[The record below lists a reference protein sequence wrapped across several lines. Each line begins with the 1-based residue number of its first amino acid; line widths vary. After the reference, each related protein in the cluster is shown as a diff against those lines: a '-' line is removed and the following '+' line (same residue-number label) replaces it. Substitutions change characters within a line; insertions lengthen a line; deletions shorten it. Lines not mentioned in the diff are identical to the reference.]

1 MITRSCPAPTGVA
14 VRPRLV
20 PAPYRRLF
28 AAEGA
33 AAFTGAGFLARLAL
47 AMSGVATVV
56 MVSSTH
62 GSYAL
67 AGLVT
72 FASLITT
79 LVTMPWLGR
88 LVDRFG
94 QARVAVPAAVW
105 SSAWTAVLVV
115 CAVLR
120 APAWALIAASVLSTT
135 APNVGAMARAR
146 WAEIHDGDAVA
157 MHRANSFEQVL
168 DEVCFVVGPVLAV
181 GLATS
186 VAPWAGKVCS
196 LVLTLAGTLLFAAQR
211 RTEPPVR
218 AAAPGSAADGRS
230 TAPLRQPGI
239 QVMTLTFLCTG
250 AVFGSL
256 ELVTVAFTESVGHGS
271 LAGVVLGLQAAG
283 SAVSGLLFGVV
294 AWRGGPVRRFLAGV
308 AGMAV
313 LMLPLTFA
321 GGLGALVP
329 LMFLAGAATSPTMI
343 TGTGLVQELVP
354 RERLNEGMTLTTT
367 ALLGGI
373 ALGSA
378 VAGWFVERHGPGHG
392 YALPAVAAVA
402 ALAVAAAG
410 AALLRRGVRGVR
422 VEPAALV

>member
-1 MITRSCPAPTGVA
+1 VPS
-14 VRPRLV
+14 RLV

-47 AMSGVATVV
+47 AMSGVGTVV

-72 FASLITT
+72 FASLATT
-79 LVTMPWLGR
+79 LVTLPLLAR

-105 SSAWTAVLVV
+105 SASFTAVLVV
-115 CAVLR
+115 CAVLE
-120 APAWALIAASVLSTT
+120 APAWALVAANVLSTT

-146 WAEIHDGDAVA
+146 WAEIHDGDASA

-168 DEVCFVVGPVLAV
+168 DEVCFVLGPVLAV

-186 VAPWAGKVCS
+186 VAPWAGPVCS
-196 LVLTLAGTLLFAAQR
+196 LTLTLTGTLLFAAQR
-211 RTEPPVR
+211 RTEPPVG
-218 AAAPGSAADGRS
+218 AAAPGAPGARS
-230 TAPLRQPGI
+230 RSPLRQRGV
-239 QVMTLTFLCTG
+239 QVMALTFLCTG

-256 ELVTVAFTESVGHGS
+256 ELVTVAFTESVGHAS
-271 LAGVVLGLQAAG
+271 LGGLVLGLQAAG

-294 AWRGGPVRRFLAGV
+294 AVRGGPVRRFLAGV

-313 LMLPLTFA
+313 LVLPLMFA
-321 GGLGALVP
+321 GTLTALVP

-354 RERLNEGMTLTTT
+354 RERINEGMTLTTT
-367 ALLGGI
+367 ALLGGL

-378 VAGWFVERHGPGHG
+378 AAGQVVDRHGAEHG
-392 YALPAVAAVA
+392 YALPAVAAGA
-402 ALAVAAAG
+402 ALLVAAAG
-410 AALLRRGVRGVR
+410 ASVLRREVRGARRKAV
-422 VEPAALV
+422 ALA

>member
-1 MITRSCPAPTGVA
+1 

-28 AAEGA
+28 AAEGT

-47 AMSGVATVV
+47 AMSGVGTVV

-62 GSYAL
+62 GSYAV

-79 LVTMPWLGR
+79 LLTLPLLGR

-105 SSAWTAVLVV
+105 SASWTAVLVV
-115 CAVLR
+115 CAVLE
-120 APAWALIAASVLSTT
+120 APVWALVVTSVLSTT

-146 WAEIHDGDAVA
+146 WAEILDGEPSL

-168 DEVCFVVGPVLAV
+168 DEVCFVLGPVLAV
-181 GLATS
+181 ALATS
-186 VAPWAGKVCS
+186 VAPWAGQVCS
-196 LVLTLAGTLLFAAQR
+196 LALTLAGTLLFAGLR

-218 AAAPGSAADGRS
+218 AAAPASADGRS
-230 TAPLRQPGI
+230 TGPLRQPGI
-239 QVMTLTFLCTG
+239 QVMALTFLCTG

-256 ELVTVAFTESVGHGS
+256 ELVTVAFTESVGHAS

-283 SAVSGLLFGVV
+283 SAVSGLLFGLLAV
-294 AWRGGPVRRFLAGV
+294 RGGPVRRFLAGV

-321 GGLGALVP
+321 GGLTALVP

-354 RERLNEGMTLTTT
+354 RERINEGMTLTTT

-378 VAGWFVERHGPGHG
+378 LAGWVVERHGAEHG
-392 YALPAVAAVA
+392 YVLPALAAGA
-402 ALAVAAAG
+402 ALVVAAAG
-410 AALLRRGVRGVR
+410 TALLRRGVRR
-422 VEPAALV
+422 ARPRAAALA

>member
-1 MITRSCPAPTGVA
+1 M
-14 VRPRLV
+14 
-20 PAPYRRLF
+20 PAPYRSLF

-33 AAFTGAGFLARLAL
+33 TAFTGAGFLARLAL

-105 SSAWTAVLVV
+105 SSAWTGVLVV

-120 APAWALIAASVLSTT
+120 APARALIAASVLSTT

-168 DEVCFVVGPVLAV
+168 DEVCFVLGPVLAV
-181 GLATS
+181 ALATS
-186 VAPWAGKVCS
+186 AAPWAGKVCS
-196 LVLTLAGTLLFAAQR
+196 LALTLTGTLLFAGR
-211 RTEPPVR
+211 RGTEPPVR
-218 AAAPGSAADGRS
+218 AAAPASADGRS

-239 QVMTLTFLCTG
+239 QVMALTFLCTG

-256 ELVTVAFTESVGHGS
+256 ELVTVAFTESVGHGA

-294 AWRGGPVRRFLAGV
+294 AWHGGPVRRFLAGV

-313 LMLPLTFA
+313 LMLPLVFA
-321 GGLGALVP
+321 GTLTALVP

-354 RERLNEGMTLTTT
+354 RERINEGLTLTTT

-378 VAGWFVERHGPGHG
+378 AAGWVVERHGAEHG
-392 YALPAVAAVA
+392 YLLPAVAAGA
-402 ALAVAAAG
+402 ALAVAVAG
-410 AALLRRGVRGVR
+410 AALLRRGVRTLR
-422 VEPAALV
+422 PETAAVLA

>member
-1 MITRSCPAPTGVA
+1 MPS
-14 VRPRLV
+14 RLV

-47 AMSGVATVV
+47 AMSGVGTVV

-72 FASLITT
+72 FASLATT
-79 LVTMPWLGR
+79 LVTLPLLAR

-105 SSAWTAVLVV
+105 SASFTAVLVV
-115 CAVLR
+115 CAVLE
-120 APAWALIAASVLSTT
+120 APAWALVAANVLSTT

-146 WAEIHDGDAVA
+146 WAEIHDGDASA

-168 DEVCFVVGPVLAV
+168 DEVCFVLGPVLAV

-186 VAPWAGKVCS
+186 VAPWAGPVCS
-196 LVLTLAGTLLFAAQR
+196 LTLTLTGTLLFAAQR
-211 RTEPPVR
+211 RTEPPVG
-218 AAAPGSAADGRS
+218 AAAPGAPGARS
-230 TAPLRQPGI
+230 RSPLRQRGV
-239 QVMTLTFLCTG
+239 QVMALTFLCTG

-256 ELVTVAFTESVGHGS
+256 ELVTVAFTESVGHAS
-271 LAGVVLGLQAAG
+271 LGGLVLGLQAAG

-294 AWRGGPVRRFLAGV
+294 AVRGGPVRRFLAGV

-313 LMLPLTFA
+313 LVLPLMFA
-321 GGLGALVP
+321 GTLTALVP

-354 RERLNEGMTLTTT
+354 RERINEGMTLTTT
-367 ALLGGI
+367 ALLGGL

-378 VAGWFVERHGPGHG
+378 AAGQVVDRHGAEHG
-392 YALPAVAAVA
+392 YALPAVAAGA
-402 ALAVAAAG
+402 ALLVAAAG
-410 AALLRRGVRGVR
+410 ASVLRREVRGARRKAV
-422 VEPAALV
+422 ALA